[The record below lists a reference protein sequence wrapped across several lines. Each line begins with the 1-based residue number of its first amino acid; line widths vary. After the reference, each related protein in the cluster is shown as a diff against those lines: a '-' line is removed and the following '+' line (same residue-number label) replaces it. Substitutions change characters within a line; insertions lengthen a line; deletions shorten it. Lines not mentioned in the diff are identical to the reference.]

1 MQYFQASRAH
11 NLWVHHKVLA
21 AAMSARDENNNR
33 WFSTIIVK
41 YVRKYKSNYAG
52 WLFQSDD
59 IMLFRPS
66 FSKDGFYSGYDIN
79 GMYTKNSQKEVVDY
93 D

>member
-1 MQYFQASRAH
+1 M
-11 NLWVHHKVLA
+11 
-21 AAMSARDENNNR
+21 
-33 WFSTIIVK
+33 
-41 YVRKYKSNYAG
+41 
-52 WLFQSDD
+52 FQSYD